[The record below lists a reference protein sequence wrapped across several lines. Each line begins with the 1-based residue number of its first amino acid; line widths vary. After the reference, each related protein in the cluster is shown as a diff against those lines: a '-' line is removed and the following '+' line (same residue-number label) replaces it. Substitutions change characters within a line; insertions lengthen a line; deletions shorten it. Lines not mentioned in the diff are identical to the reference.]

1 MKTNLTSEELMLI
14 AGSRQIKNGE
24 TVLAGTGQP
33 LVSVALAKIVHA
45 PRITVFVA
53 ATMNPRISG
62 LPLGASD
69 IDLFRKCST
78 IVGYRELYELL
89 QAGRIDTGIVGAAQ
103 IDKYGNVN
111 TTLVGSKG
119 KTKTRL
125 SGSGGGNDIASL
137 AKKTILMIPL
147 ERRRF
152 VEKLDYLTS
161 PGYFCD
167 SDVRRRI
174 GLRGNGPSKVITTKG
189 VLGFDPETKEM
200 RLEAIYPGFD
210 IAEIQNDV
218 GFKLLVPKQ
227 VSEMERPT
235 REEERILKKLLK

>member
-1 MKTNLTSEELMLI
+1 MKTNLSNEELMLI
-14 AGSRQIKNGE
+14 AGSRQINNDE

-62 LPLGASD
+62 LGMGASD

-89 QAGRIDTGIVGAAQ
+89 QAGQIDTGIVGAAQ
-103 IDKYGNVN
+103 IDKYGNIN
-111 TTLVGSKG
+111 TTLVGGTG

-125 SGSGGGNDIASL
+125 SGSGGGNDIVSL

-161 PGYFCD
+161 PGYFCG

-174 GLRGNGPSKVITTKG
+174 GLRGKGPSKVVTTKG
-189 VLGFDPETKEM
+189 VLSFEPKTKEM
-200 RLEAIYPGFD
+200 NLESLYPGFD
-210 IAEIQNDV
+210 IADIQNNV
-218 GFKLLVPKQ
+218 GFKLVIPKQ
-227 VSEMERPT
+227 VFEIEPPSRD
-235 REEERILKKLLK
+235 EERVLRKLLR